1 MFDVTFDEAT
11 HAYTV
16 DGKAVPSVTQLVAPL
31 GADYDEPEDD
41 MLALTVE
48 AAADRGTTMHAYLAH
63 RLTGGAPEDFELPD
77 AYDPYACA
85 VELFL
90 A

>member
-1 MFDVTFDEAT
+1 MFDVTFDEAK

-48 AAADRGTTMHAYLAH
+48 AAADRGRCTPT
-63 RLTGGAPEDFELPD
+63 LPT
-77 AYDPYACA
+77 A
-85 VELFL
+85 
-90 A
+90 